1 MLKPSEYRDQY
12 VVTKDMPY
20 WKKDVTQRGPQA
32 TSGLLE
38 TGRVVYL
45 SPEARKSEED
55 REIAAYADGIGLLLL
70 NARWINRTS

>member
-1 MLKPSEYRDQY
+1 MLKPHEYREQY

-20 WKKDVTQRGPQA
+20 LKKDGRQSGPQP
-32 TSGLLE
+32 TSGFLH

-70 NARWINRTS
+70 NARWLKRTL